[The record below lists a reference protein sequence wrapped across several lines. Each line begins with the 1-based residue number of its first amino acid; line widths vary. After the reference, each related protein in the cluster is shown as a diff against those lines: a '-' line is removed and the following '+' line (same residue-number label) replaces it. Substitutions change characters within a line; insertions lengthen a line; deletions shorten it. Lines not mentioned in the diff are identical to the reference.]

1 MSAKIQLYL
10 DYISQPSR
18 TVLAFCLLN
27 NIPHHIHEVRV
38 AKLEVLNTPYSTCR
52 KNTKTSTP

>member
-1 MSAKIQLYL
+1 MSAKIQLYM

-27 NIPHHIHEVRV
+27 AIPVDIREVRI
-38 AKLEVLNTPYSTCR
+38 AKLQVDLFPRSI
-52 KNTKTSTP
+52 